1 MGSRAQPNN
10 RARYS
15 RTFTNTGGGD
25 VFSRLGGEGGGGGVI
40 YGGGGA
46 EQMDMG
52 EMHIRYWSHAT
63 ATVTYPPSAVG
74 GVVYVSVV
82 WLLYSME

>member
-1 MGSRAQPNN
+1 MRRASTTYRGDAPGGGLDDSSLGLYEGNMGSRAQPNN

-52 EMHIRYWSHAT
+52 EMHIRY
-63 ATVTYPPSAVG
+63 
-74 GVVYVSVV
+74 
-82 WLLYSME
+82 